1 MKVTSLQIKNF
12 RGVKSATL
20 LFEGHTLMIG
30 RNNVGKSTVCE
41 ALDLLLGPDRLRGY
55 TPIDEYDFY
64 NAEYLN
70 AEGERIY
77 ITVEGVITDLTQSAI
92 STFGRHIEYWHT
104 GELRLLAEG
113 EIDAVDQELVVPA
126 VRLIMKGWYDA
137 DEDEFQ
143 AKTFFSHSP
152 DEDEGELKEVG
163 REVKREFGFL
173 YLRAIRTG
181 SRALSLERG
190 SLLDILLKVGQF
202 KPKLWEDV
210 RKQLKDLNPPLDSSI
225 GELRPILDNIE
236 ARIKQYV
243 PIDAEGSSTR
253 LFVSQLTREHLRK
266 TLSFFMSSSVDQS
279 PVPFQRL
286 GTGTLN
292 TLVFALLSAISDMKK
307 DSVIFAMEEPEIAIS
322 PHTQRRIVRY
332 LMESTSQ
339 TFVTS
344 HSPYVIEKF
353 TSDQIKILDRTN
365 EATLTSRSIVFPNEL
380 KPKTFHRELRK
391 SIAEAMLGK
400 AVLIGE
406 GATECVVLSAIGDV
420 LEEAE
425 PELHPMDL
433 SGVTY
438 FDGGGDPSF
447 IAFGTFFKGIELKS
461 YALFDQKQRTAEQNA
476 RIQSSFDIATETTFT
491 GIEELLAEEI
501 PVEVQWDFLVEI
513 RDSGVLSSCPVPT
526 DRPADERIKE
536 LTVQVLKPLKG
547 DPLVSGLIKKCN
559 VNQLPATIVA
569 FMREVYAQH
578 PRPEDVPPIEEI
590 GQENKDEVTIEGSQD
605 EEEEITE

>member
-1 MKVTSLQIKNF
+1 M
-12 RGVKSATL
+12 
-20 LFEGHTLMIG
+20 M
-30 RNNVGKSTVCE
+30 
-41 ALDLLLGPDRLRGY
+41 
-55 TPIDEYDFY
+55 
-64 NAEYLN
+64 
-70 AEGERIY
+70 
-77 ITVEGVITDLTQSAI
+77 
-92 STFGRHIEYWHT
+92 
-104 GELRLLAEG
+104 
-113 EIDAVDQELVVPA
+113 
-126 VRLIMKGWYDA
+126 GWYDQE
-137 DEDEFQ
+137 EDEFQ
-143 AKTFFSHSP
+143 AKTFFTHSP
-152 DEDEGELKEVG
+152 DEVEGELTEVS
-163 REVKREFGFL
+163 RSVKREIGFL

-210 RKQLKDLNPPLDSSI
+210 RKQLKDLSPPLDSSI

-243 PIDAEGSSTR
+243 PIETSGSSTR

-266 TLSFFMSSSVDQS
+266 TLSFFMSSSTDQS

-322 PHTQRRIVRY
+322 PHTQRRIIKY
-332 LMESTSQ
+332 LLESTSQ

-353 TSDQIKILDRTN
+353 TADQIKILDRTDD
-365 EATLTSRSIVFPNEL
+365 ASLTSQSIVFPDEL
-380 KPKTFHRELRK
+380 KPKAFHRELRK

-420 LEEAE
+420 LEENE
-425 PELHPMDL
+425 PDLYPMDL

-447 IAFGTFFKGIELKS
+447 ISFGTFFKGIQLKT
-461 YALFDQKQRTAEQNA
+461 YALYDQKQRTADQNKS
-476 RIQSSFDIATETTFT
+476 IQNSFDIATETTFT
-491 GIEELLAEEI
+491 GIEQLLSEEVPI
-501 PVEVQWDFLVEI
+501 SVQWDFLVQV
-513 RDSGVLSSCPVPT
+513 RDGGVMPVCPVPT
-526 DRPADERIKE
+526 TQPADDRIKE
-536 LTVQVLKPLKG
+536 LTIQVLKALKG
-547 DPLVSGLIKKCN
+547 DPLVGDLIRKCSITD
-559 VNQLPATIVA
+559 LPATLTT
-569 FMREVYAQH
+569 FMRQVYTQH
-578 PRPEDVPPIEEI
+578 PRPEVVPPIDEI
-590 GQENKDEVTIEGSQD
+590 GQEEEGDHVENIQNEN
-605 EEEEITE
+605 EE